1 MKKKKK
7 RNNMTKVGELFNLL
21 QLENEEIF
29 HLTFNGLYS
38 DRFAFKNYNGKHIR
52 ARHKVK

>member
-1 MKKKKK
+1 
-7 RNNMTKVGELFNLL
+7 MTKVGELFNLL